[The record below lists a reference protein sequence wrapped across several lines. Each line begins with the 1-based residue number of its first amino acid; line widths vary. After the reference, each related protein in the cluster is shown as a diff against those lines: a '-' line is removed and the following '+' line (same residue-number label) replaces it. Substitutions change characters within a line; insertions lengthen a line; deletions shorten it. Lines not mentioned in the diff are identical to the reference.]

1 MATPETLLEPGEE
14 EIAAGLVRRIGEG
27 DTRAEGELVE
37 RYSRGL
43 LYMLRRRAGDP
54 ALADDLHQETFR
66 IVLERLRRQGIEDPA
81 RLSGFI
87 LQTARNLFLGDYRK
101 KTRRGEGHDVEE
113 SPEPADPAPGQLTGV
128 LRREEAARVRQVLAE
143 MGTDR
148 DRQILFRFY
157 IAEEDKEAICADLGL
172 SSLHFNRVLFRA
184 RERFKSLMTRAGPA
198 PERPG

>member
-1 MATPETLLEPGEE
+1 MAEPDVLLERGEE
-14 EIAAGLVRRIGEG
+14 EMAAGLVQRIGRG
-27 DTRAEGELVE
+27 DARAEEELVE

-43 LYMLRRRAGDP
+43 LYMLRRRTGDP

-66 IVLERLRRQGIEDPA
+66 IVLERLRRQSIEDPA

-101 KTRRGEGHDVEE
+101 KSRRGEGHDPEE
-113 SPEPADPAPGQLTGV
+113 APEPADTAPGQLTDV
-128 LRREEAARVRQVLAE
+128 LRREEAARVRRILAE

-157 IAEEDKEAICADLGL
+157 IAEDDKEAICADLGL

-184 RERFKSLMTRAGPA
+184 RERFRSLMTRAGP
-198 PERPG
+198 PVDRPG

>member
-1 MATPETLLEPGEE
+1 MAISEIPAEKSEE
-14 EIAAGLVRRIGEG
+14 EIAAGLVRRVGQG
-27 DTRAEGELVE
+27 DARAEAELVE

-81 RLSGFI
+81 HLSGFI
-87 LQTARNLFLGDYRK
+87 LQTARNLFLGDWRK
-101 KTRRGEGHDVEE
+101 RSRRGEGHDLDEA
-113 SPEPADPAPGQLTGV
+113 PEPPDPAVGQLDDV
-128 LRREEAARVRQVLAE
+128 LRQEEARQVRRILAE

-157 IAEEDKEAICADLGL
+157 IAEEDKESICADFGL

-184 RERFKSLMTRAGPA
+184 RERFKTLMTRAGPTSH
-198 PERPG
+198 

>member
-1 MATPETLLEPGEE
+1 MTGLETLLEPSEE

-27 DTRAEGELVE
+27 DARAEGALVE

-43 LYMLRRRAGDP
+43 LYMLRHRAGDP

-81 RLSGFI
+81 RLSPFI
-87 LQTARNLFLGDYRK
+87 LQTARNLFLGDWRK

-113 SPEPADPAPGQLTGV
+113 APEPADPEPGQLAAV

-148 DRQILFRFY
+148 DRQVLFRFY

-184 RERFKSLMTRAGPA
+184 RERFKTLMTRAAPA
-198 PERPG
+198 PDRPG